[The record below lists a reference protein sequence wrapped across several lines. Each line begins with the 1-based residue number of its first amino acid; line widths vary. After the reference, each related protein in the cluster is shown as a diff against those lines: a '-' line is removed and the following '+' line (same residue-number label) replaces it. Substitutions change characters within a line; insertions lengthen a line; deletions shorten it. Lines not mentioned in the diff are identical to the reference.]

1 MKKLVIIMAPP
12 GAGKSELANY
22 IHQNHANSII
32 VNKNNFTKGD
42 LYTSELI
49 YYQTINRLL
58 KEQDYV
64 ILDSQTVLYQD
75 RAELFSHLNLNEV
88 KVIGVWVETSR
99 READYRNSQKP
110 KDERPTEKEMDFYF
124 KYKMSPMPE
133 EPFDDLIYIM
143 RDANVGMSKS
153 YPYLGSTL
161 ETLDRV

>member
-32 VNKNNFTKGD
+32 VNKNNFTKGN

-88 KVIGVWVETSR
+88 KVIGV
-99 READYRNSQKP
+99 
-110 KDERPTEKEMDFYF
+110 
-124 KYKMSPMPE
+124 
-133 EPFDDLIYIM
+133 
-143 RDANVGMSKS
+143 
-153 YPYLGSTL
+153 
-161 ETLDRV
+161 